1 MIVLKQR
8 PLHYRLFLKNA
19 LLMGGAALTTVLV
32 SLLAMLMFSF
42 QSLAPTWISGFED
55 GFRGFPEDINHTELW
70 SERAKLWE
78 EYPSLFERAALY
90 ENGVRVAEFNRTPR
104 SPLPSAIADLPEQLS
119 FPRVQRLTTLDE
131 GGQWQLYTAVN
142 ASLISDYFDQLWWK
156 LLGMAVLG
164 FGAISILSYRVQIAL
179 SRPIL
184 QLIEL
189 ARTVSEEQ
197 NFALRATKGPDDN
210 IGEMVDAFND
220 MLQRVETRDVQL
232 QSERDR
238 AEKAQV
244 QAQTL
249 ASETRAANQRLE
261 FEVQVRS
268 KVEQKLTEFQA
279 YLNAMINSMP
289 SVLIAVDENACITQW
304 NDEASRLSGRPL
316 DLALGYSL
324 DEAFPFM
331 HKYMDRLSLALM
343 ARETQHI
350 ERVRYREGHMDYK
363 LDMMIYPLHLKGTIG
378 AVIRIDDVSD
388 KVRME
393 DMMVQSEKMM
403 SVGGLAAGM
412 AHEINNPLSAIV
424 QSVQTIQRRLKPETP
439 ANQRVAA
446 DLQLDLNILQQ
457 YFKRRDIPKFLDHI
471 LTSGNRAAAIVTN
484 MLQFSRQS
492 NTVLQQASIT
502 DLLERALAIALSDL
516 DLRAQIRKERLVI
529 ERDWADCTALQL
541 PVANTE
547 IEQVIFNLLKNA
559 HQAILDRQTDDDVV
573 GHIRIQCQKSS
584 HYCIIQVR
592 DNGKGM
598 DASTRKRV
606 FEPFFTTKEVGRGT
620 GLGLSVAYFI
630 VTSHHRGQLTV
641 QSEPNVGTTFTI
653 KLPLTQD
660 NPNG

>member
-1 MIVLKQR
+1 
-8 PLHYRLFLKNA
+8 
-19 LLMGGAALTTVLV
+19 MGC
-32 SLLAMLMFSF
+32 AMLIAVIICMLAVVVFSY
-42 QSLAPTWISGFED
+42 QSVAPGWLQSIED
-55 GFRGFPEDINHTELW
+55 SFLVKSDDTDHLSQW
-70 SERAKLWE
+70 SDRVAQWDY
-78 EYPSLFERAALY
+78 YPSLFEGAALY
-90 ENGVRVAEFNRTPR
+90 FDGVQVAAYNRHPR
-104 SPLPSAIADLPEQLS
+104 HAFPERAVDLPAKLPV
-119 FPRVQRLTTLDE
+119 PRIQRRTWLDE
-131 GGQWQLYTAVN
+131 SGRWQLYTVAN
-142 ASLISDYFDQLWWK
+142 ASLLTDFYRALWWA
-156 LLGMAVLG
+156 LLGLTAVGILVV
-164 FGAISILSYRVQIAL
+164 ALLSYRIQVAL
-179 SRPIL
+179 SKPIL
-184 QLIEL
+184 QLVDL
-189 ARTVSEEQ
+189 ARVVSHEQ
-197 NFALRATKGPDDN
+197 NFTLRAQKGKDDD

-232 QSERDR
+232 KSERDR

-261 FEVQVRS
+261 FEVQVRA
-268 KVEQKLTEFQA
+268 KVERKLTEFQA

-289 SVLIAVDENACITQW
+289 SVLIAVDENARITQW

-331 HKYMDRLSLALM
+331 HQYMDRLSLALLE
-343 ARETQHI
+343 RETQHI
-350 ERVRYREGHMDYK
+350 ERVRYQAEDAEYK

-424 QSVQTIQRRLKPETP
+424 QSVQTIQRRLKAETP
-439 ANQRVAA
+439 ANQRVANELGI
-446 DLQLDLNILQQ
+446 DLPLLQQ
-457 YFKRRDIPKFLDHI
+457 YFKRRDVPKFLDHI

-492 NTVLQQASIT
+492 NTTLQQANMV
-502 DLLERALAIALSDL
+502 DLLERALAIAMSDL
-516 DLRAQIRKERLVI
+516 DLRQHLRKEKLVI
-529 ERDWADCTALQL
+529 ERDWGDCADLQL

-559 HQAILDRQTDDDVV
+559 YQAILQRQADEDVLGV
-573 GHIRIQCQKSS
+573 IRIQCQRSS
-584 HYCIIQVR
+584 HYCIIQVS

-598 DASTRKRV
+598 DANTRKRV
-606 FEPFFTTKEVGRGT
+606 FEPFFTTKDVGHGT

-630 VTSHHRGQLTV
+630 VTSHHRGQLSV
-641 QSEPNVGTTFTI
+641 QSEPNVSTTFTI
-653 KLPLTQD
+653 KLPLTQE
-660 NPNG
+660 GA